1 MYGRTNLYKN
11 RLQKTKSSGKPKEIT
26 NNERDE
32 KRKARMINMK
42 QVEHKTLT
50 LHIGTE
56 KTGSSSIQKF
66 LKTNQKL
73 LSESGTEIPK
83 TLGDG
88 IHYKLQLMA
97 NSDEFQDDFLR
108 NLGLHRDMDKRK
120 KAIAQWRKEFKDEI
134 DNSTTMNWII
144 SCETLHSRLTTE
156 EEIEKLKTI
165 LEPLF
170 EVINV
175 LVYLRNPVELMTSRA
190 NEYVKSGF
198 ILEIPRPA
206 EQQGF
211 DICNHEH
218 TIKTWRNRI
227 GQGEFMPRLFD
238 RSFLKNK
245 DLIDDFCSC
254 CNIDR
259 SKLIGVQRQNSSMPY
274 YCAKLISEV
283 NRYVPRRWVDGTLI
297 KSRWEL
303 VNLMRKALKSG
314 SVLQAE
320 DKTIETY
327 RKYYQAS
334 NEWVRKEF
342 FQDRQNLFENNVAQK
357 INEEGLS
364 NVQFEEI
371 GMLIS
376 TVWMRKNAK
385 INQLQAQVEYL
396 ESELNECKRVTP
408 IKREK
413 PSTNL
418 KDYFDC

>member
-1 MYGRTNLYKN
+1 
-11 RLQKTKSSGKPKEIT
+11 
-26 NNERDE
+26 
-32 KRKARMINMK
+32 
-42 QVEHKTLT
+42 
-50 LHIGTE
+50 
-56 KTGSSSIQKF
+56 
-66 LKTNQKL
+66 
-73 LSESGTEIPK
+73 
-83 TLGDG
+83 
-88 IHYKLQLMA
+88 
-97 NSDEFQDDFLR
+97 
-108 NLGLHRDMDKRK
+108 
-120 KAIAQWRKEFKDEI
+120 
-134 DNSTTMNWII
+134 MNWII

-170 EVINV
+170 EIINV
-175 LVYLRNPVELMTSRA
+175 LVYLRNPVELITSRA

-198 ILEIPRPA
+198 ILEIPKPA

-254 CNIDR
+254 CKIDR
-259 SKLIGVQRQNSSMPY
+259 SKLIDIQRQNSSMPY

-303 VNLMRKALKSG
+303 VNLMRKTLKSG

-334 NEWVRKEF
+334 NEWVRKKF
-342 FQDRQNLFENNVAQK
+342 FQDRKNLFENDCTQK

-371 GMLIS
+371 GKLIS
-376 TVWMRKNAK
+376 IVWMRKNAK

-396 ESELNECKRVTP
+396 ESELKECKRVTP
-408 IKREK
+408 IKREM
-413 PSTNL
+413 PSTNPR
-418 KDYFDC
+418 DYFDC